1 MALKR
6 VTSGEAIIIE
16 RPSKPGKPGKDG
28 VTTVITETVTKVL
41 EGEPG
46 PIGPMPKHQVRNGE
60 VRFEQPDGLWGPWI
74 ETQASGQS
82 NPGGGGPLSFNTYT
96 LVEQAVFRVTAK
108 ALLFGHNIIGVN
120 FAGDVT
126 IFLPSG
132 IDKRILITVKDES
145 NNAGTFNIT
154 VTTET

>member
-6 VTSGEAIIIE
+6 VTSGEALIIE
-16 RPSKPGKPGKDG
+16 RPGKPGKPGKDG
-28 VTTVITETVTKVL
+28 VTKVITETVTKVL

-46 PIGPMPKHQVRNGE
+46 PTGPAPRHQVRNGE
-60 VRFEQPDGLWGPWI
+60 VRFENPDGTWGKWI
-74 ETQASGQS
+74 TAQEAGQQA
-82 NPGGGGPLSFNTYT
+82 PGGGGLDSHNTYT
-96 LVEQAVFRVTAK
+96 LVEQAVFRVK
-108 ALLFGHNIIGVN
+108 RQALLFGHNIFGVN

-126 IFLPSG
+126 IFLPDG
-132 IDKRILITVKDES
+132 VDKRAIIVVKDES